1 MNAQSHWMVLFEALT
16 HNEAGYF
23 YNDQLFSGV
32 AIKHVQGLVVGCLI
46 YREGEQLGDYVPPY
60 LNQPEHAILDTVL
73 ESVLEPICVNGKP
86 YSGIVYSVSQNGHV
100 SGENVFVDGWE
111 GQGTNY
117 HYDSNIRH
125 ELALDSMLGEGD
137 LLEEMY
143 EWDESG
149 EILSWDVAL
158 TSKLN
163 ESEGSIAFKVGQA
176 NEISHFTVTGEFFRI
191 IDNSEKL
198 VCPYN
203 KVVEELSGF
212 KTGSISK
219 LYVVCSQRIYT
230 QQEALRALISALK
243 PVRLAMSRYECK
255 WNGLIVFAAK
265 EGISELEVVSACSE
279 QETAALHTLMA
290 SQYPHIKMV

>member
-1 MNAQSHWMVLFEALT
+1 MNAVSHLMVLFEALT
-16 HNEAGYF
+16 HNEAGCF

-32 AIKHVQGLVVGCLI
+32 AIKHELGLVVGRLI

-143 EWDESG
+143 EWDELG
-149 EILSWDVAL
+149 GILSWDVAL

-163 ESEGSIAFKVGQA
+163 DSSGSVSFKVGQA
-176 NEISHFTVTGEFFRI
+176 NEIANFTVTGEFFRI

-212 KTGSISK
+212 NIGSITE
-219 LYVVCSQRIYT
+219 LYVVCSQRIYA

-243 PVRLAMSRYECK
+243 PVRLEMSDYGYE
-255 WNGLIVFAAK
+255 WNELIAFAVK
-265 EGISELEVVSACSE
+265 EGISEFKIVSECSE

>member
-16 HNEAGYF
+16 HNEAGCF

-32 AIKHVQGLVVGCLI
+32 AIKHEQGLVVGRLI

-86 YSGIVYSVSQNGHV
+86 YSGIVYSVSQNGHA

-117 HYDSNIRH
+117 HCDSNIRH
-125 ELALDSMLGEGD
+125 ELELESMLGEGD
-137 LLEEMY
+137 LLKEMY
-143 EWDESG
+143 EWDELG
-149 EILSWDVAL
+149 GILSWDVAL
-158 TSKLN
+158 KSTLN
-163 ESEGSIAFKVGQA
+163 DSRGSIAFKVGQA
-176 NEISHFTVTGEFFRI
+176 NEISHFTVTGEFCLI

-198 VCPYN
+198 VCPYD

-212 KTGSISK
+212 NTDSISE
-219 LYVVCSQRIYT
+219 LHVVCSERIYA
-230 QQEALRALISALK
+230 QQKALQELISALK
-243 PVRLAMSRYECK
+243 PVRLAVSRYECK
-255 WNGLIVFAAK
+255 WDNLIAFAAT
-265 EGISELEVVSACSE
+265 EGTSELEVVSVCSE
-279 QETAALHTLMA
+279 QEKAALHTLMA
-290 SQYPHIKMV
+290 RQYPHVKMI